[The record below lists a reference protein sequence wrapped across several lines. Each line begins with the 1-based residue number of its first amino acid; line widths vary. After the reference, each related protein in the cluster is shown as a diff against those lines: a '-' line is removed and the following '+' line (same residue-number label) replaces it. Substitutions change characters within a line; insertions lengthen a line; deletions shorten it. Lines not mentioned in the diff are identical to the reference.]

1 MPPAAAPATPGVTPA
16 TGPAPAAPGPRAR
29 SKPRKLV
36 PGVFTTIP
44 VDAGEGETFQGPQE
58 FVEITKGQ
66 PELEWT
72 PQLSSKSETLYEM
85 AKATIFRRMS
95 PSPIGTRANVWNL
108 EISFKPMRIISVDVP
123 QPQTQNFQR
132 KNIRYIVYKIR
143 NPGYHINP
151 VAKVDEQGNTIYPVE
166 RVNHSVRFF
175 PTFVLESR
183 NTNPPKGYLDRVVPI
198 AQRAI
203 QAREQP
209 PMPLRN
215 SVEIGQIDIPVST
228 PEKDNSVWGV
238 AMWEDI
244 DGKLD
249 YFSVY
254 VQGLS
259 NAYKF
264 EDPAGALKPG
274 DPPLTGRRYAY
285 KTLQLNF
292 WRPGDEY
299 LEHEEEIRF
308 GTPDDIDYRW
318 VYR

>member
-1 MPPAAAPATPGVTPA
+1 MPVPGVTVVPPA
-16 TGPAPAAPGPRAR
+16 GAPAAPAPRVR
-29 SKPRKLV
+29 TKPRVLV

-44 VDAGEGETFQGPQE
+44 VEAAEAETFQGPQE
-58 FVEITKGQ
+58 FVEITKGM
-66 PELEWT
+66 PTLEWT
-72 PQLSSKSETLYEM
+72 PQLDSKSNTLYEM
-85 AKATIFRRMS
+85 AKTTTFRRMT

-108 EISFKPMRIISVDVP
+108 EISFKPMRMIAVDIP
-123 QPQTQNFQR
+123 SPGMQTFVR
-132 KNIRYIVYKIR
+132 KNIRYMLYKVR

-151 VAKVDEQGNTIYPVE
+151 TPKVDEQGNTIYPVE

-183 NTNPPKGYLDRVVPI
+183 NTNPPKAYLDRVIPV
-198 AQRAI
+198 AQQAI
-203 QAREQP
+203 QSREKP

-215 SVEIGQIDIPVST
+215 SVEIGQVDIQVST
-228 PEKDNSVWGV
+228 ADKDNSVWGV
-238 AMWEDI
+238 AMWEDV
-244 DGKLD
+244 DGRLD
-249 YFSVY
+249 YFSVF

-274 DPPLTGRRYAY
+274 DPPLTGRRYIY

-292 WRPGDEY
+292 WRPGDEFH
-299 LEHEEEIRF
+299 EHEEEIRF

-318 VYR
+318 IYR